1 MNFKKILIAVDESSS
16 AEKAVQRGFALARKL
31 SAEVL
36 LVSVIDPSATAGN
49 PDAGIFPDDALAQAR
64 DKTKS
69 LLTKLKNKYDKKV
82 KTELA
87 YPIGE
92 LRETVIETAKKWH
105 ADIIVTGTHNAS
117 ALSGLFSENT
127 GNSIL
132 HHSPVPVFVV
142 PKDS

>member
-49 PDAGIFPDDALAQAR
+49 PDAGIFPDDALARAR

-87 YPIGE
+87 YPMGE
-92 LRETVIETAKKWH
+92 LRETVIEAAKKWH

-117 ALSGLFSENT
+117 GVSGLFSENT

-132 HHSPVPVFVV
+132 HHSPVPVLVV